1 MLSKSIIVLS
11 SIILVATT
19 TLAQSEKPG
28 LPKIL
33 PRDLEI
39 DLALSSAP
47 EHLRAD
53 ASIYLLGEQG
63 YELTKKGTNGFT
75 CLVIRG
81 PEFTPPGWENHIS
94 GWCFDEE
101 SMRTVGKVM
110 LERAKLYR
118 QGLSYEEVRNKINA
132 GFASGE
138 YVAPSKIGIIYM
150 LSPVNKV
157 PDHRTG
163 KIFDYVPH
171 VMYCSPN
178 IINDDIGVPEE
189 VHTGDQNYVW
199 SGLPFL
205 PTTGPHGFIVQ
216 PLGEKECAKIVAE
229 YWKMIVKVREYVDLE
244 IKFE

>member
-1 MLSKSIIVLS
+1 MFRKSIITLCLS
-11 SIILVATT
+11 IVVATCA
-19 TLAQSEKPG
+19 LALSDKHG

-39 DLALSSAP
+39 ELALSAAP
-47 EHLRAD
+47 KHLRED
-53 ASIYLLGEQG
+53 ASIYVLDEEG
-63 YELTKKGTNGFT
+63 YKLAKEGMNGFT

-81 PEFTPPGWENHIS
+81 PDFTPPGWENHLS

-101 SMRTVGKVM
+101 SFRTIGKVM
-110 LERAKLYR
+110 LDRAKFYR
-118 QGLSYEEVRNKINA
+118 QGLDPEEVRNKINA

-138 YVAPSKIGIIYM
+138 YLPPSKPSVIYM

-171 VMYCSPN
+171 VMYCAPN
-178 IINDDIGVPEE
+178 ITNDDIGVPEE
-189 VHTGDQNYVW
+189 VHTGDKNYVW

-216 PLGEKECAKIVAE
+216 PLGEKECARIVAE
-229 YWKMIVKVREYVDLE
+229 YRDMIEKVRQYVDLDLR
-244 IKFE
+244 FE